1 MGPCAPQNL
10 TTCMAAADNDNNNN
24 KSEKY
29 ISVLAMCIDNVQKK
43 TQQKRGKMLNLQDIY
58 STSYQQRD
66 EIKALTASK
75 R

>member
-1 MGPCAPQNL
+1 
-10 TTCMAAADNDNNNN
+10 
-24 KSEKY
+24 
-29 ISVLAMCIDNVQKK
+29 
-43 TQQKRGKMLNLQDIY
+43 MLNLQDIY